1 MTVHTRVA
9 KPLVDSLRKALTSH
23 ALPGETLGL
32 TRGEAAEFL
41 AGVAVRRR
49 KSVLVLSLLL
59 NATALGAVPNEEA
72 AKRVLIISTGSRLG
86 PGFINCSVAAAQA
99 SFANAS

>member
-23 ALPGETLGL
+23 ALPGETVGL
-32 TRGEAAEFL
+32 TREAERGAAEFL

-49 KSVLVLSLLL
+49 KGEV
-59 NATALGAVPNEEA
+59 ALAIE
-72 AKRVLIISTGSRLG
+72 SRQL
-86 PGFINCSVAAAQA
+86 PLHQPADSALKTLP
-99 SFANAS
+99 